1 MKFQIKEAEFRYA
14 ANLCAEVWLVSQ
26 KAEAENAPNPSVTT
40 ESDMAVLKFDA
51 ENPEPFYKESRR
63 IAAKHQAEQAEQR
76 ADAFKKRFTP
86 GNNIL
91 CRLGGTK
98 RGKIFEMFVLG
109 QSPDQAHVKLQDE
122 AGNVFWKEAQDVEV
136 VSVLGNSG
144 TDDFDFLIKRVAEKF
159 NIPPEYSQ
167 AYLDELARARE
178 RVESAAKIGL
188 RFREDERTVDR
199 LVCHTQINTPDN
211 KGGYLFPNTS
221 RKEVDELFKSMGIE
235 NIDEYLRGME
245 RWDEK
250 EPPKHIKV
258 ARKNGKTEF
267 LAALDATRQ
276 ESNAEA
282 ILNCLKNIER
292 LLETQKTPEM
302 TPCKRFVAGED
313 LKPGECV
320 YVSTDGAIM
329 KS

>member
-1 MKFQIKEAEFRYA
+1 MKNIPDFELCKKLKDAGFPQTKSKFGQFWYTVPGGRVCVDTNNGMKAEYGIYTDDAPTLSFVYA
-14 ANLCAEVWLVSQ
+14 PTIPEMVENMPHGIRFVVNTDTAHNSANLCAEVWLVSQ
-26 KAEAENAPNPSVTT
+26 KAKNAPSPSVTT
-40 ESDMAVLKFDA
+40 ENIMAALSFDA
-51 ENPEPFYKESRR
+51 DNPKPFYKEARR

-136 VSVLGNSG
+136 VNVLGNSS
-144 TDDFDFLIKRVAEKF
+144 D
-159 NIPPEYSQ
+159 
-167 AYLDELARARE
+167 
-178 RVESAAKIGL
+178 
-188 RFREDERTVDR
+188 
-199 LVCHTQINTPDN
+199 NTET
-211 KGGYLFPNTS
+211 LTA
-221 RKEVDELFKSMGIE
+221 M
-235 NIDEYLRGME
+235 
-245 RWDEK
+245 
-250 EPPKHIKV
+250 
-258 ARKNGKTEF
+258 
-267 LAALDATRQ
+267 DATRQ